1 MLFEKIKKPAPELE
15 RGTSRMAARRS
26 TARQNPRFDP
36 VGAGARTADRATT
49 FFRPSKST
57 AVAPKRA
64 PKKRPKLFEKWS
76 QSELNTS

>member
-36 VGAGARTADRATT
+36 VGAGARAADRATT
-49 FFRPSKST
+49 FFGPPKST
-57 AVAPKRA
+57 AAAPKRT
-64 PKKRPKLFEKWS
+64 PKQRSK
-76 QSELNTS
+76 